1 MDTFKYSVY
10 YLIFKAHMSNFLAN
24 HLSYMGLVSIL
35 VASQLDIL
43 NEFFLHGVIF
53 VP

>member
-10 YLIFKAHMSNFLAN
+10 YLIFKAHMSSFVAN

-35 VASQLDIL
+35 AASLLD
-43 NEFFLHGVIF
+43 V
-53 VP
+53 

>member
-10 YLIFKAHMSNFLAN
+10 YLIFIVHMSSFVAS
-24 HLSYMGLVSIL
+24 HLSYMGLVSI
-35 VASQLDIL
+35 VVVSQLDTL
-43 NEFFLHGVIF
+43 NVSFLHGAIF